1 MKITTK
7 IKWLV
12 SLALVSLVIGCT
24 TAKITPAVP
33 ATPTTPA
40 IPASTNYIVDP
51 ALGTAITTIGAVND
65 ATRAVNPFAPVVDIG
80 LAAALAIAGF
90 IAKRKNDQL
99 NAQTLLTKTVVQAID
114 AIDQQPVKDA
124 IQTHAARIGVEG
136 ELNQFVQRVGSGSL

>member
-12 SLALVSLVIGCT
+12 SLALVSFVIGCT
-24 TAKITPAVP
+24 TARVTPAVP

-40 IPASTNYIVDP
+40 IPATTNYIIDP
-51 ALGTAITTIGAVND
+51 GLSNAIVTIGSVND
-65 ATRAVNPFAPVVDIG
+65 VTRAINPFSPIVDIG
-80 LAAALAIAGF
+80 LTAALAIAGF

-99 NAQTLLTKTVVQAID
+99 AAQTLLTKTVVQAID

-136 ELNQFVQRVGSGSL
+136 ELNQFVQKVGSGSL